1 MLLDCS
7 PGPLEVHW
15 TTRFLI
21 AFLMLSLNC
30 VSWKCLRHLPSWIYL
45 VDTKEKVQCNRMYY
59 IDTLDVWV
67 TRSLEYLCTH
77 SNCYLILCQ
86 VLFVSTVSQSHE
98 QGVDKLIIFA
108 YNIHMTEESGIC
120 TLWANHMNITDCV
133 QQIRDGLTVFVEGQ
147 KIDPQDFFLKDNW
160 GIGYEFVCPYCSDS
174 KTKSYKKK
182 QRCARIYPLTG
193 CYTYQF
199 RCKRCK
205 RKMSIHQFLEE
216 RFPLVYRKYKAEKNA
231 DKQMKRR

>member
-1 MLLDCS
+1 
-7 PGPLEVHW
+7 
-15 TTRFLI
+15 
-21 AFLMLSLNC
+21 
-30 VSWKCLRHLPSWIYL
+30 
-45 VDTKEKVQCNRMYY
+45 
-59 IDTLDVWV
+59 
-67 TRSLEYLCTH
+67 
-77 SNCYLILCQ
+77 
-86 VLFVSTVSQSHE
+86 
-98 QGVDKLIIFA
+98 
-108 YNIHMTEESGIC
+108 
-120 TLWANHMNITDCV
+120 MNITDCV